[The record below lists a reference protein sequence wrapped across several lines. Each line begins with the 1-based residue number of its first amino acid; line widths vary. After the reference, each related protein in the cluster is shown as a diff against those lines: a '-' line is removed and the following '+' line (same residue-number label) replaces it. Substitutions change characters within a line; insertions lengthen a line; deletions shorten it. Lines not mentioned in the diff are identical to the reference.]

1 MKTVEQQTSSEQV
14 NAALPW
20 HSGVRVV
27 QSHSSVL
34 AVYKPCGVR
43 SHPNHPCGNSAC
55 QSLLEV
61 PYDFEKEAYK
71 VGEKYI
77 YLLNRLDS
85 PTSGLMLLST
95 DFETAQEVRALFKA
109 HRVQKIYHAIVKGFF
124 PEKPLVWRDCLDVQ
138 HKVAYVRTRRTKDR
152 GMWAKTKVRLLK
164 IIRLRNEILSLI
176 ELQPLTGRTHQLRVQ
191 CATRGFPI
199 LGDKTY
205 GDFGW
210 NKRLKAERLYLH
222 AGKVFFSFGSITF
235 EAEYPSGWG
244 FENARSNAVCDKCKN
259 KSQ

>member
-43 SHPNHPCGNSAC
+43 SHPNGNEICRQA
-55 QSLLEV
+55 LLEA
-61 PYDFEKEAYK
+61 PYIPEKEAYK
-71 VGEKYI
+71 IGENYI

-95 DFETAQEVRALFKA
+95 DFGTAQQVRALFKA
-109 HRVQKIYHAIVKGFF
+109 HRVQKIYHAIVKGYF
-124 PEKPLVWRDCLDVQ
+124 PEKPLIWRDCLDVQ
-138 HKVAYVRTRRTKDR
+138 HRGTYVRTRRTQEN
-152 GMWAKTKVRLLK
+152 GVWAKTKVRLLK
-164 IIRLRNEILSLI
+164 IIRFQNETLSLI

-191 CATRGFPI
+191 CAARGFPI
-199 LGDKTY
+199 FGDRTY

-222 AGKVFFSFGSITF
+222 AEKI
-235 EAEYPSGWG
+235 AL
-244 FENARSNAVCDKCKN
+244 
-259 KSQ
+259 

>member
-1 MKTVEQQTSSEQV
+1 MEQV
-14 NAALPW
+14 NATLPW

-34 AVYKPCGVR
+34 AVYKPCDVR
-43 SHPNHPCGNSAC
+43 SHPNDNKICRQA
-55 QSLLEV
+55 LLEAS
-61 PYDFEKEAYK
+61 YDFKKEAYK
-71 VGEKYI
+71 IGEKYI

-95 DFETAQEVRALFKA
+95 DLKTTQQVRALFKA
-109 HRVQKIYHAIVKGFF
+109 HRVQKIYHAIVKGYF
-124 PEKPLVWRDCLDVQ
+124 PEKPLVWRDCLDIQ
-138 HKVAYVRTRRTKDR
+138 HKGAYIRTCRTKDR

-164 IIRLRNEILSLI
+164 IIHLKNETLSLI

-191 CATRGFPI
+191 CAARGFPI

-222 AGKVFFSFGSITF
+222 AGKVSFNLGGIIF
-235 EAEYPSGWG
+235 EAECPSGWNL
-244 FENARSNAVCDKCKN
+244 ENAQSNAVCDKCKN
-259 KSQ
+259 KR

>member
-1 MKTVEQQTSSEQV
+1 METVWRQSSSGQINV
-14 NAALPW
+14 NLPW
-20 HSGVRVV
+20 HSGVVV
-27 QSHSSVL
+27 IKSISSVL

-43 SHPNHPCGNSAC
+43 SHPNDNEIC
-55 QSLLEV
+55 QQALLEA
-61 PYDFEKEAYK
+61 PYDLEKEAYK
-71 VGEKYI
+71 IGEKYI

-95 DFETAQEVRALFKA
+95 DFETARNVRALFKA

-124 PEKPLVWRDCLDVQ
+124 PGKPLVWRDCLDVQ
-138 HKVAYVRTRRTKDR
+138 HKGSYIRTRRTKDR

-164 IIRLRNEILSLI
+164 IIHLKNETLSLI

-191 CATRGFPI
+191 CAARGFPI
-199 LGDKTY
+199 FGDKTY

-222 AGKVFFSFGSITF
+222 AGKVSFNLGGIIF
-235 EAEYPSGWG
+235 EAECPSGWNL
-244 FENARSNAVCDKCKN
+244 ENAQSNAVCDKCKN
-259 KSQ
+259 KR